1 MQSVKIAV
9 LATAATLALSA
20 QAQAATLVNA
30 GFEAGLTGWTASNGL
45 VDVVTSTGDALAQPY
60 APQEGQAFAR
70 LTAGEPDDVFTELS
84 QTFTVN
90 AAFRISGSAAFLAF
104 DYLPYDDVALIHVFG
119 PSGTRVL
126 FTSSVATV
134 GDYGA
139 SGWRTFESDV
149 LAAGTYTLVAGV
161 SDAFEPGGSSQLL
174 LDAIQVRSVGTVVP
188 EPSAWALMIAGFGG
202 VGAALRRRPRT
213 AVP

>member
-1 MQSVKIAV
+1 MRSVHIAA
-9 LATAATLALSA
+9 LAAAATLALVG

-45 VDVVTSTGDALAQPY
+45 VDVVSSTDDALAQSY
-60 APQEGQAFAR
+60 VPQEGQAFAR
-70 LTAGEPDDVFTELS
+70 LTAGEPGDAFTELS

-104 DYLPYDDVALIHVFG
+104 DYLPYDDVALIRLIG
-119 PSGTRVL
+119 LSGSRVL
-126 FTSSVATV
+126 FSSSVSTV

-139 SGWRTFESDV
+139 SGWRTFESDL

-174 LDAIQVRSVGTVVP
+174 LDAVQVRSLGTVVP

-202 VGAALRRRPRT
+202 VGAALRSRRRT
-213 AVP
+213 AAA